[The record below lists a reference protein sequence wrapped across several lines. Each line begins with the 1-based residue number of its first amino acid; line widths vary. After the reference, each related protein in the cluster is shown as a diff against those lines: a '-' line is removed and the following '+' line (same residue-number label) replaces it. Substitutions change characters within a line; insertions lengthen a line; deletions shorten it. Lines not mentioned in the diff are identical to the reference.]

1 MSDEYLIRLYRT
13 TLEKHR
19 VPTDQTKSTM
29 EFMSLCRRLVR
40 DNPNA
45 DFDTHATAAGNLLK
59 KIISQSN
66 YRR

>member
-1 MSDEYLIRLYRT
+1 MSDEYLSRLYRA

-19 VPTDQTKSTM
+19 VPTDQTKATS
-29 EFMSLCRRLVR
+29 EFMILCRRLVR

-45 DFDTHATAAGNLLK
+45 DFETHLVTAGNLLK
-59 KIISQSN
+59 KIINQSN